1 MSSQLPILFR
11 PLAYEDKAF
20 VFNSWLKSFRNGM
33 FCKNVDNTIYFLNHH
48 KIVDSCT
55 LKGKTVICCNAD
67 DPKTI
72 YGYICYEEIEGQ
84 FVLHFIYVKNLYRKL
99 GIGKQLL
106 AQTGH
111 DFGTLGCYTHQTIVG
126 AMNEEKY
133 NLVYHPYLLFNR
145 G

>member
-1 MSSQLPILFR
+1 MDNLPILFR

-20 VFNSWLKSFRNGM
+20 VFNSWLKSFRNGF

-55 LKGKTVICCNAD
+55 LKGKTIVCCNAD
-67 DPKTI
+67 DPKII
-72 YGYICYEEIEGQ
+72 YGYVCYEEIEGQ
-84 FVLHFIYVKNLYRKL
+84 FVLHYVYVKNIYRKL
-99 GIGKQLL
+99 GLAKQLL
-106 AQTGH
+106 QRTGH
-111 DFGTLGCYTHQTIVG
+111 DFNVLGCYTHQTIVG
-126 AMNEEKY
+126 VQKEEQY